1 MALSF
6 LRKWMKYALVALLA
20 AAGIASAQAQ
30 QNCGPH
36 GDLIAHLGDKYQ
48 ERQLGY
54 GTVGNFAIMEIYAS
68 AAGSWT
74 VIVTDVAGKSCI
86 VAAGEG
92 WETTIVAD
100 LPDA

>member
-1 MALSF
+1 MALGF
-6 LRKWMKYALVALLA
+6 LPNWMKYGLAAALVAA
-20 AAGIASAQAQ
+20 STASAQAQ
-30 QNCGPH
+30 LNCGPH
-36 GDLIAHLGDKYQ
+36 GDLVAHLGEKYQ

-54 GTVGNFAIMEIYAS
+54 GTIGNFAIMEIYAA
-68 AAGSWT
+68 AAGTWT

-92 WETTIVAD
+92 WETTIFSS

>member
-6 LRKWMKYALVALLA
+6 LRKWMQYALAAALLA
-20 AAGIASAQAQ
+20 AGTASTQAQ

-36 GDLIAHLGDKYQ
+36 GDLVAHLGDRYQ

-54 GTVGNFAIMEIYAS
+54 GTVGNFAIMEIYVS
-68 AAGSWT
+68 DTGTWT

-86 VAAGEG
+86 VAAGEA
-92 WETTIVAD
+92 WETTIAAI
-100 LPDA
+100 LPGG

>member
-1 MALSF
+1 MALGFFSN
-6 LRKWMKYALVALLA
+6 WMKYALAAALV

-36 GDLIAHLGDKYQ
+36 GDLVAHLGETYQ
-48 ERQLGY
+48 ERQVGY
-54 GTVGNFAIMEIYAS
+54 GTIGNFAIMEIYA
-68 AAGSWT
+68 AATGTWT

-92 WETTIVAD
+92 WESTIVSN